1 MGKEKKVK
9 IKEVKKYSDS
19 RVSDATLK
27 SLKTDKPKTDKPK
40 TDKPKLF
47 SLENVKA
54 KDVLDVGIKG
64 LEVAKGKSME
74 ALPDSGTIQAGS
86 KQITHLDQE
95 FDKDQQKIR
104 DQIAKTFIV

>member
-1 MGKEKKVK
+1 MGKEKKVNLK
-9 IKEVKKYSDS
+9 DVKKYSNS
-19 RVSDATLK
+19 SVSDATLK
-27 SLKTDKPKTDKPK
+27 RLNSNQTK

-54 KDVLDVGIKG
+54 KDVLDVGIQG

-104 DQIAKTFIV
+104 AQIAKTFIV